1 MISATSRST
10 ARANHP
16 MFETVQVQFDWPK
29 VFQPPATRLSY
40 DDAELGASDPAHE
53 LAILLGGAA
62 HPYERAIQALR
73 DVRHL
78 LPPEGVAIVD
88 AALR

>member
-1 MISATSRST
+1 MFSAISRST
-10 ARANHP
+10 ARAVHP
-16 MFETVQVQFDWPK
+16 MFETVQVQFDWPQ
-29 VFQPPATRLSY
+29 VFQPRVTNRAYDGPELS
-40 DDAELGASDPAHE
+40 ASDPAHE

-62 HPYERAIQALR
+62 DPYERAIQALR

>member
-53 LAILLGGAA
+53 LAILLGGAGSSA
-62 HPYERAIQALR
+62 P
-73 DVRHL
+73 
-78 LPPEGVAIVD
+78 
-88 AALR
+88 AANRGRTPIIN